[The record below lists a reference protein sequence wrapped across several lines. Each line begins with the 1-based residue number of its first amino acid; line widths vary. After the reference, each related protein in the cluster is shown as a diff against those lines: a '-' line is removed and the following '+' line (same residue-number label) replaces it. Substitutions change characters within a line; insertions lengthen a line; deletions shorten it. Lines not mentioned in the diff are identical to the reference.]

1 LLRHL
6 EAEGFAG
13 APRVIGSG
21 FDQRGREVL
30 SYIDGEFVHPRPW
43 NEGALPHLG
52 RLLREMHRAAQSF
65 TPAPKAVW
73 RDWHGRRLGN
83 AKDGFGHCDTG
94 PWNVVARDSLPHA
107 LIDWEVS
114 GPVDPIYELAQTC
127 WMNAQLH
134 DDDVAELQGLSPL
147 VDRARHVRL
156 ILDGYEMPSAERVG
170 FVDKMIEFAVHDA
183 AGEAIQASV
192 TPDTSNPAALWGI
205 TWRTRSAAW
214 MLRHRST
221 LQSAL

>member
-1 LLRHL
+1 
-6 EAEGFAG
+6 
-13 APRVIGSG
+13 
-21 FDQRGREVL
+21 
-30 SYIDGEFVHPRPW
+30 
-43 NEGALPHLG
+43 
-52 RLLREMHRAAQSF
+52 
-65 TPAPKAVW
+65 
-73 RDWHGRRLGN
+73 
-83 AKDGFGHCDTG
+83 
-94 PWNVVARDSLPHA
+94 
-107 LIDWEVS
+107 
-114 GPVDPIYELAQTC
+114 
-127 WMNAQLH
+127 MNAQLH

-183 AGEAIQASV
+183 ADEAIQASV
-192 TPDTSNPAALWGI
+192 TPDTSDPAALWGI